1 MKVDMLVQGRRRTV
15 EVSQP
20 GERSRWRLD
29 GRELE
34 ADAIEISPG
43 LFSVLIDGVSVEVR
57 IERKGSDLR
66 VLAGG
71 HEYSAS
77 IQDPRELKRNRT
89 GAAEAA
95 GRQSVTAPMAG
106 KIIRCLVA
114 AGDEVQA
121 GQGLAIV
128 EAMKMQN
135 EIRSPKS
142 GKIERAAVLEGQT
155 VSAGDVIA
163 VVS

>member
-1 MKVDMLVQGRRRTV
+1 MKVKMLIQGRQRNV
-15 EVSQP
+15 EATQP
-20 GERSRWRLD
+20 GERLRWEID
-29 GRELE
+29 GREVE

-43 LFSVLIDGVSVEVR
+43 LFSVVIGGESIEVR
-57 IERKGSDLR
+57 IEGKSSALR
-66 VLAGG
+66 VFAGG
-71 HEYSAS
+71 QEYSAA
-77 IQDPRELKRNRT
+77 IQNPRELKKSRA
-89 GAAEAA
+89 GAAEAE

-114 AGDEVQA
+114 AGDEVQT
-121 GQGLAIV
+121 GQGVAIV

-142 GKIERAAVLEGQT
+142 GKVERIAVIEGQT
-155 VSAGDVIA
+155 VNSGDVVA

>member
-1 MKVDMLVQGRRRTV
+1 MKVDMLIEGCRRTV
-15 EVSQP
+15 EASQP
-20 GERSRWRLD
+20 GERWRWRLD
-29 GRELE
+29 GREVE
-34 ADAIEISPG
+34 ADALEISPG
-43 LFSVLIDGVSVEVR
+43 LFSVVIDGASVEVR
-57 IERKGSDLR
+57 IEPKGSDLR

-71 HEYSAS
+71 LEYSAS
-77 IQDPRELKRNRT
+77 IQDLRELKRNRT

-106 KIIRCLVA
+106 KIIRCLVTV
-114 AGDEVQA
+114 GDEVQV

-142 GKIERAAVLEGQT
+142 GKIERVAVVEGQT
-155 VSAGDVIA
+155 VNPGDVIA

>member
-1 MKVDMLVQGRRRTV
+1 MKVDMLIQGRRRTV
-15 EVSQP
+15 EATRP
-20 GERSRWRLD
+20 GERLRWRLD
-29 GRELE
+29 GREVE
-34 ADAIEISPG
+34 ADAVEISPG
-43 LFSVLIDGVSVEVR
+43 LFSVLIGGESVEVR

-66 VLAGG
+66 VFADGQ
-71 HEYSAS
+71 EYVAA
-77 IQDPRELKRNRT
+77 IQDPRELKKDRA

-121 GQGLAIV
+121 SQGLAIV

-142 GKIERAAVLEGQT
+142 GKVERMAVVEGQT
-155 VSAGDVIA
+155 VNPGDVIA

>member
-1 MKVDMLVQGRRRTV
+1 MKVDMLIQGRRRTV
-15 EVSQP
+15 EVSRP
-20 GERSRWRLD
+20 GERLRWRLD
-29 GRELE
+29 SREVE
-34 ADAIEISPG
+34 ADAVEISPG
-43 LFSVLIDGVSVEVR
+43 LFSVLIGGESVEVR
-57 IERKGSDLR
+57 IEGKGPDLR
-66 VLAGG
+66 VFAGG
-71 HEYSAS
+71 QEYAAA
-77 IQDPRELKRNRT
+77 INDPREFKKNRAD
-89 GAAEAA
+89 AAEAA

-106 KIIRCLVA
+106 KIIRCLVT

-142 GKIERAAVLEGQT
+142 GKIERVAAVEGQT
-155 VSAGDVIA
+155 VNPGDVIA

>member
-1 MKVDMLVQGRRRTV
+1 MKVGMLIQGQPRTV
-15 EVSQP
+15 EVSKP
-20 GERSRWRLD
+20 GERLRWRVD

-34 ADAIEISPG
+34 ADAVEISPG
-43 LFSVLIDGVSVEVR
+43 VFSVIIAGESIEVR
-57 IERKGSDLR
+57 IEPKGSDLR
-66 VLAGG
+66 VFAGG
-71 HEYSAS
+71 REYAAT
-77 IQDPRELKRNRT
+77 IQDPRELKKNRS

-106 KIIRCLVA
+106 KIVRCLVTV
-114 AGDEVQA
+114 GDEVQV

-135 EIRSPKS
+135 EIRSPKT
-142 GKIERAAVLEGQT
+142 GKIERVAVVDGQT
-155 VSAGDVIA
+155 VNPGDVVA